1 MRRDRIR
8 LRLLPFAAALLLAG
22 CGTATQVRESPP
34 MPGDAGAPARSPV
47 EERPPSPATVTP
59 LPQPP
64 ALTAARIERYLP
76 RSASDRAGWS
86 RDIARAFAELRI
98 EASAENIC
106 SVVAITEQES
116 LFVADPPVPGLS
128 KIVWREI
135 EARRKRYGIPKL
147 VLDKALET
155 RSPDGRSYRRR
166 IDALRTENEMNRLY
180 QDMIAEL
187 PFGPTLLAKRNPVRT
202 GGPMQVSIA
211 FAERHAERRGYPY
224 PVGRS
229 IRDEVFTRRGGMYF
243 GIAILLDYPAPYS
256 EPVYRFADF
265 NAGRYA
271 SRNAAF
277 QNALAIA
284 SGRRLVPDGDLL
296 RYRDGEPA
304 DEPSNTR
311 RAVDAIAG
319 RLGLS
324 AGEIARQLRLEKQ
337 AGFGD
342 TRLYRRVF
350 ELAERRARKALPRA
364 SLPRIRLKS
373 PKISRK
379 LTTEWFAKRVRWRY
393 EHCLARGR

>member
-1 MRRDRIR
+1 VRHDRIR
-8 LRLLPFAAALLLAG
+8 RRLLPFAAALLLAA
-22 CGTATQVRESPP
+22 CGTTTQVRESPP
-34 MPGDAGAPARSPV
+34 MPGDGGAPPLPPV
-47 EERPPSPATVTP
+47 EERAPAPGTVTP

-64 ALTAARIERYLP
+64 ALTAGRIEGYLP
-76 RSASDRAGWS
+76 RSASDRAGWA
-86 RDIARAFAELRI
+86 RDIARAFAELEI

-116 LFVADPPVPGLS
+116 QFVADPPVPGLS

-135 EARRKRYGIPKL
+135 EARRARYGIPKL

-166 IDALRTENEMNRLY
+166 IDALRTETEMNRLY

-211 FAERHAERRGYPY
+211 FAEAHAARHGYPY
-224 PVGRS
+224 PVERS

-243 GIAILLDYPAPYS
+243 GIAILLDYPAPHAD
-256 EPVYRFADF
+256 PLYRFADF

-277 QNALAIA
+277 QNALAAA

-319 RLGLS
+319 RLGLT
-324 AGEIARQLRLEKQ
+324 AGEIDRQLRLEKQ
-337 AGFGD
+337 PGFGD
-342 TRLYRRVF
+342 TLLYRRLF
-350 ELAERRARKALPRA
+350 ELAERLEGAPLPRA
-364 SLPRIRLKS
+364 AIPRIRLKS
-373 PKISRK
+373 PKITRE
-379 LTTEWFAKRVRWRY
+379 LTTEWFARRVRWRY
-393 EHCLARGR
+393 DNCMARGR